1 AFHESGHALVGY
13 FTPGADPVTKISIVP
28 RGRGALGYTLQ
39 APLEDRFLMSHAE
52 LLGRIRTLL
61 RPRRRGSRVR
71 RDLDR
76 RFGRPRE
83 GEKDRAHHAA
93 HLRHERA
100 PADSLPP
107 RGAAPPCRTS
117 RWSIRRTAGSSGR
130 AQAPRS
136 TPRRSSAQSAK
147 SSSR

>member
-61 RPRRRGSRVR
+61 RPGRRGSRVR

-76 RFGRPRE
+76 RVGRPRE
-83 GEKDRAHHAA
+83 GEKDRAQHAD
-93 HLRHERA
+93 HLRHERP
-100 PADSLPP
+100 PAEPLAGRFAER
-107 RGAAPPCRTS
+107 RGAR
-117 RWSIRRTAGSSGR
+117 
-130 AQAPRS
+130 
-136 TPRRSSAQSAK
+136 
-147 SSSR
+147 